1 MHLLTAIHVQ
11 INSYPLLIPE
21 CVKHLVFLDHRQL
34 SERFITISYLCAAQH
49 APTFKKQHGKINT

>member
-34 SERFITISYLCAAQH
+34 SERFITISYHCAAQH
-49 APTFKKQHGKINT
+49 APTFL